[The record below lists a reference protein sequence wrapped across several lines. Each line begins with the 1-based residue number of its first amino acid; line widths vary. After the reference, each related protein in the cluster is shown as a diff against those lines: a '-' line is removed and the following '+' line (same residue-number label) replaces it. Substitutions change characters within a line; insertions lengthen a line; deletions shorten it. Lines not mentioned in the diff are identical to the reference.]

1 MLGYDPETLKKLEGG
16 SAWSI
21 FSSNPLNPDGTLDTE
36 ASWENQWMRSAY
48 QKWAS
53 TEEKKRQEEEAAL
66 AAQSAVNN
74 EAAAARAATETTT
87 TTPATTSQL
96 TTVTQKYKGT

>member
-1 MLGYDPETLKKLEGG
+1 MSTKSSNLYRQMLGYDPETLKKLEGG

-53 TEEKKRQEEEAAL
+53 TEEKKRQEEEVAL
-66 AAQSAVNN
+66 TIMPIFVYFCNKYCI
-74 EAAAARAATETTT
+74 
-87 TTPATTSQL
+87 L
-96 TTVTQKYKGT
+96 T